1 MPLSLVTY
9 TYNDHDFALDLLKTV
24 PSFAR
29 PDEIIVVDD
38 GSAVPFP
45 APEGV
50 RVVRSEGN
58 RGPAQA
64 KRLGIG
70 AARGDIVLSLDCDIR
85 PHRRWIHN
93 ALPLLADPK
102 VALVGATI
110 IPALAD
116 NYLSRALHRLAR
128 PARTNHSAD
137 FVSAGCWLLRR
148 ALWSAFGGLDGYGGT
163 THEDA
168 WFSLAAARAGF
179 VLMRADRY
187 PVYEKRR
194 LHRLQYWRRKMAYT
208 LTERFCVAM
217 RDHDARAAAML
228 RGHLEKALRYGRESG
243 EMAFLYIEL
252 VKMVAFAARSLEKA
266 SRYARGPEDGAGQKA
281 GANDCPVS
289 ENLTP
294 GGAIAAALRFFR
306 PYPAISAL
314 MREDLAA
321 LGFPP
326 AGAEDGA
333 PSFSYLESMFTAAVP
348 KEALTELDASW
359 PEKLRREDMEKRY
372 DFHYL
377 SPGVAS
383 EG

>member
-1 MPLSLVTY
+1 MLLSLVTY

-29 PDEIIVVDD
+29 PDEIVVVDD

-50 RVVRSEGN
+50 RVVRTESN

-70 AARGDIVLSLDCDIR
+70 AARGDVVLSLDCDIR
-85 PHRRWIHN
+85 PHRRWLHN

-128 PARTNHSAD
+128 PARNNYSAL
-137 FVSAGCWLLRR
+137 FVSAGCWLFRG
-148 ALWSAFGGLDGYGGT
+148 ALWNAFGGLDGYGGA

-168 WFSLAAARAGF
+168 WFSVAAVRAGF
-179 VLMRADRY
+179 TLIRANRY

-194 LHRLQYWRRKMAYT
+194 LHRLQYWRRNMAYN
-208 LTERFCVAM
+208 LIGRFCAAIRNQDGRVA
-217 RDHDARAAAML
+217 ATL
-228 RGHLEKALRYGRESG
+228 RGHLERALRYGRESG

-252 VKMVAFAARSLEKA
+252 VKVIVFVAQAQEKA
-266 SRYARGPEDGAGQKA
+266 PHRAGMTEA
-281 GANDCPVS
+281 GVAQSGNGRPPS
-289 ENLTP
+289 GQLTS
-294 GGAIAAALRFFR
+294 GGVIAAALRFFR
-306 PYPAISAL
+306 PYPAVSAL

-321 LGFPP
+321 LGFPLSGAN
-326 AGAEDGA
+326 AGVS
-333 PSFSYLESMFTAAVP
+333 SFPWLESIFAASLP
-348 KEALTELDASW
+348 AEALAELEASW
-359 PEKLRREDMEKRY
+359 PENLRREDMEKQY
-372 DFHYL
+372 DFHYVTSGL
-377 SPGVAS
+377 VSG
-383 EG
+383 G